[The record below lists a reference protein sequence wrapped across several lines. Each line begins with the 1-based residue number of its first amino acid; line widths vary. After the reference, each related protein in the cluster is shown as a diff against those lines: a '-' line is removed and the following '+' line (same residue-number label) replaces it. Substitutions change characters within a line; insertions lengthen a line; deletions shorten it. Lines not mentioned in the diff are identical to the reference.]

1 VKRTLIVS
9 DLLQAGLLNR
19 ISAVFISTEHTIMK
33 NMFARIALASIL
45 VSNLALA
52 ETFSTLEQIKNS
64 ETIRIG
70 YRESE
75 PPMSFLDK
83 NNQPVGYSIELCT
96 HIVNGVKSELK
107 NPNIATKYVPVTA
120 SNRFDALTDNSIDIL
135 CGATTKTL
143 SRAEIVDFTQLTFVT
158 GASLLSLASSGIDT
172 IPELQDGKIAV
183 VRNTTTIESLTKA
196 IKQVGSNATIVP
208 VDSAAD
214 GIKAVVSG
222 EVNAFSSDQIVL
234 IGLALTNEKPEQFV
248 ISEGVFSFE
257 PFALAVRRNDAEF
270 RLIADR
276 VLSQLNRSGNITPI
290 YLNWFGGYIK
300 EVSPLLEAMYVLN
313 STPE

>member
-1 VKRTLIVS
+1 
-9 DLLQAGLLNR
+9 
-19 ISAVFISTEHTIMK
+19 MK
-33 NMFARIALASIL
+33 NIFARIALASIL

-52 ETFSTLEQIKNS
+52 ESISTLEQIKNS
-64 ETIRIG
+64 ETVRVG
-70 YRESE
+70 YRESV

-83 NNQPVGYSIELCT
+83 NNQPVGYSIELCA
-96 HIVNGVKSELK
+96 HIVNGIKSELK

-135 CGATTKTL
+135 CGAATKTL
-143 SRAEIVDFTQLTFVT
+143 TRAELVDFTQLTFVT
-158 GASLLSLASSGIDT
+158 GASLLGLASSGIDT
-172 IPELQDGKIAV
+172 IPELQDRKVAV
-183 VRNTTTIESLTKA
+183 VKNTTTIDSLTQA
-196 IKQVGSNATIVP
+196 IKQVDINATIVP
-208 VDSAAD
+208 VDTAAE
-214 GIKAVVSG
+214 GIKALVSG
-222 EVNAFSSDQIVL
+222 EVDAFSSDQIVL
-234 IGLALTNEKPEQFV
+234 IGLVLTHENPEQFV

-257 PFALAVRRNDAEF
+257 PIAFAVRRNDAEF

-300 EVSPLLEAMYVLN
+300 EVSPLLEAMFILN

>member
-1 VKRTLIVS
+1 
-9 DLLQAGLLNR
+9 
-19 ISAVFISTEHTIMK
+19 MK
-33 NMFARIALASIL
+33 NIFARIALASIL

-52 ETFSTLEQIKNS
+52 ESISTLEQIKNS
-64 ETIRIG
+64 ETIRVG
-70 YRESE
+70 YRESL

-83 NNQPVGYSIELCT
+83 NNQPVGYSIELCA
-96 HIVNGVKSELK
+96 HIANGIKSELK
-107 NPNIATKYVPVTA
+107 NPNIATKYVPVSA
-120 SNRFDALTDNSIDIL
+120 SNRFDALTNNSIDIL

-143 SRAEIVDFTQLTFVT
+143 TRAELVDFTQLTFVT

-172 IPELQDGKIAV
+172 IPELQDRKVAV
-183 VRNTTTIESLTKA
+183 VKNTTTIDSLAQA
-196 IKQVGSNATIVP
+196 IKQVDINATIVP

-214 GIKAVVSG
+214 GIKALVSG
-222 EVNAFSSDQIVL
+222 EVDAFSSVQIVL
-234 IGLALTNEKPEQFV
+234 IGLVLTHEKPEQFV

-257 PFALAVRRNDAEF
+257 PIALAVRRDDAEF

-276 VLSQLNRSGNITPI
+276 VLSQLNSSGNITPI

-300 EVSPLLEAMYVLN
+300 EVSPLLEAMFILN

>member
-1 VKRTLIVS
+1 
-9 DLLQAGLLNR
+9 
-19 ISAVFISTEHTIMK
+19 MK
-33 NMFARIALASIL
+33 NLFARIALASIL
-45 VSNLALA
+45 ISNLALA
-52 ETFSTLEQIKNS
+52 ETSSTLEQIKNS
-64 ETIRIG
+64 DTIRVG
-70 YRESE
+70 YRESL

-83 NNQPVGYSIELCT
+83 NNQPVGYSIELCA
-96 HIVNGVKSELK
+96 HIANGIKSELK

-120 SNRFDALTDNSIDIL
+120 SNRFDALTNNSIDIL

-143 SRAEIVDFTQLTFVT
+143 TRAELVDFTQLTFVT

-172 IPELQDGKIAV
+172 IPELQDRKVAV
-183 VRNTTTIESLTKA
+183 VKNTTTIDSLTQA
-196 IKQVGSNATIVP
+196 IKQVDINATVVS
-208 VDSAAD
+208 VDTAAE
-214 GIKAVVSG
+214 GIKALVSG
-222 EVNAFSSDQIVL
+222 EVDAFSSDQIVL
-234 IGLALTNEKPEQFV
+234 IGLVLTNEKPEQFV

-257 PFALAVRRNDAEF
+257 PIAFAVRRNDAEF

-300 EVSPLLEAMYVLN
+300 EVSPLLEAMFILN